1 MHNNDEPVMKNI
13 ICLLLDRLHIGCLG
27 PYGNTEIETPAIN
40 ALAAGSLLADRF
52 YVDTPNVPLLCRSW
66 WRGLHVLAQNDAPT
80 IMSRLNAAGYKTV
93 LVTDDPAIA
102 YCEDAYDFS
111 EVLLLPDSGNET
123 PCDEI
128 EQTHLCSA
136 LATIAETAESL
147 TQSGSPYLL
156 WCQLRGFDAGW
167 DFPLFLREKYCG
179 EDDPTPYRN
188 VTPPF
193 YMKADTCR
201 NEMCDNDETPL
212 SPESW
217 DDLLQSVRSAYSGGV
232 TMFDELLE
240 MLTEPLGQG
249 DFGDETLFLLAGS
262 RGVLFGECGMIGIP
276 PYHLPQ
282 PSTIEPLASSLVQV
296 PLIVRFPDGFGAT
309 VRTDTLLQPA
319 DIAQLLCEWLELPSA
334 DDAPNSPN
342 AIHACRNMLDLIREE
357 PQNLRECFVI
367 VSTIDHEA
375 NVPAT
380 CCLVTP
386 SWFLQELALLK
397 DDHSQEVPSS
407 LAERYALYVKPD
419 DRWDVNNVCDRCI
432 EVVEQLVEVQADL
445 QKRLAVNDDSPL
457 EPLPENLR
465 VRY

>member
-1 MHNNDEPVMKNI
+1 MKNI

-27 PYGNTEIETPAIN
+27 PYGNTEIETPAID
-40 ALAAGSLLADRF
+40 ALAAGSFLADRF
-52 YVDTPNVPLLCRSW
+52 YVDTPDVPRQCRSW
-66 WRGLHVLAQNDAPT
+66 WRGLHALTQNDVPT
-80 IMSRLNAAGYKTV
+80 IMARLNAAGYKTV

-111 EVLLLPDSGNET
+111 EVLLLPDSENEM

-147 TQSGSPYLL
+147 TQSGVPYLL
-156 WCQLRGFDAGW
+156 WCALRGFDAGW
-167 DFPLFLREKYCG
+167 DFPFFLREKYCG
-179 EDDPTPYRN
+179 EDDPEPYRG

-193 YMKADTCR
+193 YTKANACKNDVCDG
-201 NEMCDNDETPL
+201 EMPL
-212 SPESW
+212 SSESW
-217 DDLLQSVRSAYSGGV
+217 DDLQQSVRSAYFGGV
-232 TMFDELLE
+232 TLFDELFE

-249 DFGDETLFLLAGS
+249 NFGDETLFLLAGS
-262 RGVLFGECGMIGIP
+262 RGVLFGECGMIGVP
-276 PYHLPQ
+276 PCPLPQ
-282 PSTIEPLASSLVQV
+282 QSDNTPQQLMTEPLASSLVHV

-319 DIAQLLCEWLELPSA
+319 DMTQLLCEWLELPLT
-334 DDAPNSPN
+334 DDAQNSPN

-357 PQNLRECFVI
+357 PQNLRECLVI
-367 VSTIDHEA
+367 VSTVDQAA

-386 SWFLQELALLK
+386 SWFLQELVLLK
-397 DDHSQEVPSS
+397 DGHSQEVPNS
-407 LAERYALYVKPD
+407 LAERYALHVKPD

-445 QKRLAVNDDSPL
+445 QKRFAANDSSPL
-457 EPLPENLR
+457 EPLPEHLR
-465 VRY
+465 